1 MTGPQD
7 PRTLAA
13 PGAAT
18 IDEVY
23 RSVGRALSS
32 WQSVEAA
39 LASIFGMAV
48 SEIAYVAKYSIGREA
63 ALHAYAA
70 PGALEVRLQ
79 LAQAAVGRNFADAY
93 TVFARKERSS
103 DRFGGYLAGLEVDF
117 TTLLDETRKLSLR
130 QAEIVRGAAQL
141 HDGSYF
147 LGPAKNPFEAHPLSN
162 ATERN
167 DTIAYRYAA
176 VDIEHVADGF
186 LDLANRLNKF
196 LERFD
201 EMRGTMRALLN
212 RK

>member
-1 MTGPQD
+1 MTQD
-7 PRTLAA
+7 PRPHAA

-39 LASIFGMAV
+39 LASIFGIAV
-48 SEIAYVAKYSIGREA
+48 SEIAYVPKYSVGREA

-70 PGALEVRLQ
+70 QAAFEVRLQ
-79 LAQAAVGRNFADAY
+79 MAHAAVHRNFIDAH

-103 DRFGGYLAGLEVDF
+103 DRFGGYLAGLETDF
-117 TTLLDETRKLSLR
+117 ASLLEDARKLSLR
-130 QAEIVRGAAQL
+130 QIEFTRGSVQTR
-141 HDGSYF
+141 DGSYF
-147 LGPAKNPFEAHPLSN
+147 LGPTKNPFEVHPLSS
-162 ATERN
+162 AHERN
-167 DTIAYRYAA
+167 GITAYWYDA
-176 VDIEHVADGF
+176 VEIEHVADGF
-186 LDLANRLNKF
+186 LDLANRLAKF
-196 LERFD
+196 LEHFD